1 MVTKNQQK
9 WLDLSMGF
17 MAKNDSSVRFSSIK
31 LAHLNYGLF
40 MIAHFTHV
48 ETHYVA
54 LDSVSGL

>member
-1 MVTKNQQK
+1 
-9 WLDLSMGF
+9 MGF

-31 LAHLNYGLF
+31 VAHLNYGLV

-54 LDSVSGL
+54 LDSVTGL